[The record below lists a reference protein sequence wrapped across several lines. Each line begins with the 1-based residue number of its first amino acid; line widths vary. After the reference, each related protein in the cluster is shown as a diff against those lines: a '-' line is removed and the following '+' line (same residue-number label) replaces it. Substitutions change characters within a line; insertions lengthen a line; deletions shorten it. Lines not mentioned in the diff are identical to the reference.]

1 MANNILVII
10 TDNKVYATYVKT
22 ICFKEHYTNE
32 EQKEKAIKQ
41 AQSSAFCYALGFV
54 NVYVKQIFL
63 QGSLTDEDIF
73 NYLET
78 Y

>member
-1 MANNILVII
+1 MPNNVLVII
-10 TDNKVYATYVKT
+10 TDDKVYATYVKT

-32 EQKEKAIKQ
+32 EQKNDVIKQ
-41 AQSSAFCYALGFV
+41 AQSTAFCYALGFGK
-54 NVYVKQIFL
+54 VYVNQIVL
-63 QGSLTDEDIF
+63 QGSLTDQDIF